1 MNTEENKVVEV
12 LEDCIPPADVF
23 RDKGARMDSSH
34 PINFVGQSTAP
45 AYRAHFMED
54 GGVLLYHEGEKFPTN
69 GWPFKQGVLM
79 ADIIRR
85 SAVNALRFCVSSPM
99 RYFLPL
105 FFLLPGFLKKRIIT
119 SAIFW
124 YSEFTDT
131 IAERMGAYWEPK
143 YLCTIAREVYRV

>member
-1 MNTEENKVVEV
+1 
-12 LEDCIPPADVF
+12 
-23 RDKGARMDSSH
+23 
-34 PINFVGQSTAP
+34 
-45 AYRAHFMED
+45 
-54 GGVLLYHEGEKFPTN
+54 
-69 GWPFKQGVLM
+69 
-79 ADIIRR
+79 
-85 SAVNALRFCVSSPM
+85 M

-143 YLCTIAREVYRV
+143 YLCTIAREVYRVGAEMAGDVGAGIPLEVLSGLFVDRVEAAADEEVVIHGG